1 MRRRFGPYI
10 EQLVL
15 LLKVKGLSGLPMLG
29 SSGPVAVS
37 SVGFPSS
44 VIQPAAHTPLSSLT
58 LLHCRQ
64 APEIT
69 AELFV
74 EVLGCL
80 ANLYLPEFD
89 FFTLVC
95 KHDLMHFLATY
106 AQPGAGARMRGGPTS
121 ACTCCNSLTC
131 ACQLSATDAW
141 GHLQPV
147 LLAA

>member
-1 MRRRFGPYI
+1 MCACVRVCVRACVRAC
-10 EQLVL
+10 VL
-15 LLKVKGLSGLPMLG
+15 GLQ
-29 SSGPVAVS
+29 
-37 SVGFPSS
+37 VGA
-44 VIQPAAHTPLSSLT
+44 PAAKSSRTPSCT
-58 LLHCRQ
+58 Q

-106 AQPGAGARMRGGPTS
+106 AQPGAGAHTLFAFPTTMLLMR
-121 ACTCCNSLTC
+121 
-131 ACQLSATDAW
+131 
-141 GHLQPV
+141 
-147 LLAA
+147 